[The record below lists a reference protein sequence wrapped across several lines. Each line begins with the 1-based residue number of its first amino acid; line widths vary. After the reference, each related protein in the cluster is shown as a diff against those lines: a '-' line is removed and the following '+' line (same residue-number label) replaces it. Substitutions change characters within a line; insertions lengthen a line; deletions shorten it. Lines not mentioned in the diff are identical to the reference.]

1 MGTLKPGD
9 VILTIN
15 GQSLEHCN
23 LREAAHLLR
32 NAGDIVTLTVSKGC
46 EYSESLQHGPAL
58 QYTMNQLGF
67 PQLYSHHLRG
77 DLIWSSFSLQRLLV
91 RLSYPLSSFTLMAVP

>member
-32 NAGDIVTLTVSKGC
+32 NAGDIVILTVSKGC
-46 EYSESLQHGPAL
+46 EYSESLQRELVL
-58 QYTMNQLGF
+58 QYTQELAMFL
-67 PQLYSHHLRG
+67 
-77 DLIWSSFSLQRLLV
+77 
-91 RLSYPLSSFTLMAVP
+91 TAV